1 MFQRLPP
8 RSPVMAAVDNGSS
21 VNVIVF
27 YPDNYHRNP
36 HHVPSAV
43 SYVQAWPL
51 SKLRPINPNETV
63 DDIEETTVCQ
73 VDIDGVDHN
82 CLVLSMM
89 PASIKTLAEL
99 GDPVV
104 QDQIML
110 EARGIMHIERLK
122 RRSKIPTASLTAT
135 KQPEPLLPPAAQNV
149 HLPSA
154 DSNSRLSTLQNG
166 PLRPVLH
173 SARIPE
179 ATTPPSVPSQLL
191 PTTSRPSTPQ
201 RIFPRRPS
209 SLHQPEACPDIST
222 GRSCASCFQPSR
234 SSCLTNFSQLVPGPN
249 ASNPVGMK
257 NILYFIYSHYQSS
270 TPIVTSLPTREMF
283 TLHAFIQNVQ
293 LRSAFRKPSS
303 DAQNSRTYIVPA
315 KFIAPP
321 ASNGRNFPRVAHNC
335 PKPEPATK
343 SAVRERRTPVQPT
356 LPVMR
361 SMHCMRAKR
370 AASVMERDN
379 SSDSEP
385 DQDSELEEA
394 VVESPEVRARPARY
408 RARSRAKSMRPAE
421 PARPSTL
428 SLRTA
433 APPAAAAPVPSAG
446 PSTSSA
452 STSVRNLADINVNF
466 LSKLMLEKVK
476 KQKEAVRLVVDALF
490 LEDELLSGVCTERAL
505 TAIRKLQVESDA
517 FLLDQEKLMV
527 ARELVVKWMDAKT
540 GTSTSANLFK
550 T

>member
-249 ASNPVGMK
+249 ASNP
-257 NILYFIYSHYQSS
+257 
-270 TPIVTSLPTREMF
+270 
-283 TLHAFIQNVQ
+283 NVQ

>member
-249 ASNPVGMK
+249 ASNPVERSVALGFSK
-257 NILYFIYSHYQSS
+257 
-270 TPIVTSLPTREMF
+270 
-283 TLHAFIQNVQ
+283 AFI
-293 LRSAFRKPSS
+293 
-303 DAQNSRTYIVPA
+303 
-315 KFIAPP
+315 
-321 ASNGRNFPRVAHNC
+321 
-335 PKPEPATK
+335 
-343 SAVRERRTPVQPT
+343 RR
-356 LPVMR
+356 
-361 SMHCMRAKR
+361 
-370 AASVMERDN
+370 
-379 SSDSEP
+379 
-385 DQDSELEEA
+385 SELTHLY
-394 VVESPEVRARPARY
+394 RPCKIY
-408 RARSRAKSMRPAE
+408 CSSRIQ
-421 PARPSTL
+421 
-428 SLRTA
+428 RT
-433 APPAAAAPVPSAG
+433 
-446 PSTSSA
+446 
-452 STSVRNLADINVNF
+452 
-466 LSKLMLEKVK
+466 
-476 KQKEAVRLVVDALF
+476 
-490 LEDELLSGVCTERAL
+490 
-505 TAIRKLQVESDA
+505 
-517 FLLDQEKLMV
+517 
-527 ARELVVKWMDAKT
+527 
-540 GTSTSANLFK
+540 
-550 T
+550 